1 MILDVN
7 ITEKSF
13 GPANLMPAIRFSVGD
28 DEKVGLIGR
37 NGVGKTTLFN
47 ILLGLDTDYSGEVIF
62 RRGSSVVATA
72 QEHHDNQAQTV
83 MQYILSGLPEYA
95 SLSQIIETYPDT
107 MGDNLHKINQYTEAL
122 ARFENKG
129 FYQIED
135 QVKRELANFQIVD
148 MAHQPMSKLSGG
160 QKRMVE
166 IIKVMHAQAQLAL
179 IDEPTN
185 HMDYLTKQIFLDWMR
200 RAPEAMLIITHDRD
214 VLSKVDRIIEIK
226 DGKAF
231 SYVGNYDAYLA
242 QNTVA
247 TASGMNEYE
256 VSRRQIENLRK
267 RVQYARSKKASWT
280 GTADKRNPF
289 VVMERRALKE
299 IKELEQ
305 ITKPSFWIDQSSV
318 AELDYK
324 QAERYAKYKARNIRV
339 GLDEGSARGKRIL
352 AQVDDLSLG
361 YSTPLFQEVNFVL
374 RDSDVVELRG
384 RNGAGKTTLVK
395 TLLGQSSAEILAGEA
410 WLDPQVRVGIYE
422 QEVAQRY
429 FNLPLRQAVERVYLD
444 QNLSVTETKVR
455 QILSN
460 YLFTEA
466 DIATPVRQ
474 LSGGQKARLQIISML
489 ANDPQLL
496 ILDEPT
502 NHLDLPSIEEL
513 ENALEKYSGAI
524 LFISHDNYFRR
535 RLGGQVVQ
543 IGAEWN

>member
-95 SLSQIIETYPDT
+95 SLSQIIETYPAT

-135 QVKRELANFQIVD
+135 QVERELTNFQIIN

-200 RAPEAMLIITHDRD
+200 RTPEAMLIITHDRD
-214 VLSKVDRIIEIK
+214 VLSKVDHIIEIK

-361 YSTPLFQEVNFVL
+361 YGSPLFQEVNFIL
-374 RDSDVVELRG
+374 HDSDVVELRG

-395 TLLGQSSAEILAGEA
+395 TLLGQSSAEILAGEV
-410 WLDPQVRVGIYE
+410 WLDPQVRVGVYE
-422 QEVAQRY
+422 QEVAQHY

-444 QNLSVTETKVR
+444 RNLSVTETKVR

-474 LSGGQKARLQIISML
+474 LSGGQKARLQIIAML

-535 RLGGQVVQ
+535 RLGGRVVQ
-543 IGAEWN
+543 IGIE